1 MSGNGSCADNKLRE
15 GAGAHRAYASGESQ
29 RGGVTAEDAV
39 GPLKRHPNVIPI
51 PGAKNARQARDS
63 AAAPSWTLSFEEL
76 TRICSSGRHGEGGF
90 GLAETASASVPR
102 GRWRVRQLS
111 LAAARRRGAFEVA
124 APRRPRIA
132 ATPWDAFVR
141 NAAPCFA
148 GMPAGALVGISALA
162 HPLWLGKI
170 GAVAVTG
177 RRNGGSWRA
186 KADNRN
192 LPHASSSD
200 YTPWPVLQNPRR

>member
-15 GAGAHRAYASGESQ
+15 GAGAHRAYASGESH

-51 PGAKNARQARDS
+51 AGAKNARQARDS
-63 AAAPSWTLSFEEL
+63 AATPSWTLSFEEL

-111 LAAARRRGAFEVA
+111 LAAAGRRRRVRGCCA
-124 APRRPRIA
+124 AAAAHCGNPMRCLHQKRSALLRGDAGRRPGRHKRA
-132 ATPWDAFVR
+132 CPPFV
-141 NAAPCFA
+141 A
-148 GMPAGALVGISALA
+148 GQ
-162 HPLWLGKI
+162 
-170 GAVAVTG
+170 
-177 RRNGGSWRA
+177 
-186 KADNRN
+186 NRCGCRHR
-192 LPHASSSD
+192 PM
-200 YTPWPVLQNPRR
+200 